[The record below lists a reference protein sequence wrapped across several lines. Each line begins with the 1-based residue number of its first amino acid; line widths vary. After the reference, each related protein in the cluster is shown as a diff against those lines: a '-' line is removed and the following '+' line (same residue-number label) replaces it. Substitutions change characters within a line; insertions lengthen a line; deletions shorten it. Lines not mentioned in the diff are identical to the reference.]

1 MQYLVRISRHR
12 GHRFHGIADSVSRE
26 GGHRFMLIADSVSA

>member
-1 MQYLVRISRHR
+1 MRISRHR

-26 GGHRFMLIADSVSA
+26 GGQRFSLMADSDGARE